1 MNMPLPGLGA
11 QPQMKTMIRS
21 ESCGKCKWH
30 AAVAG
35 QPHLECRRNPPTAQ
49 VLPTNRGMQTMCV
62 FPIVMPELY
71 CGEFRPFIE
80 GVN

>member
-1 MNMPLPGLGA
+1 MNNLLPGLSNGL
-11 QPQMKTMIRS
+11 QVKTMIRS
-21 ESCGKCKWH
+21 DNCAKCKWH

-62 FPIVMPELY
+62 FPIVMPDLW
-71 CGEFRPFIE
+71 CGEWKPSIE
-80 GVN
+80 VVN

>member
-11 QPQMKTMIRS
+11 PPQMKSMLRA

-35 QPHLECRRNPPTAQ
+35 QPHIECRRYPPVPNVIA
-49 VLPTNRGMQTMCV
+49 TNRGMQTVCN
-62 FPIVMPELY
+62 FPILTPEY
-71 CGEFRPFIE
+71 WCGEWKPGIE
-80 GVN
+80 GMN